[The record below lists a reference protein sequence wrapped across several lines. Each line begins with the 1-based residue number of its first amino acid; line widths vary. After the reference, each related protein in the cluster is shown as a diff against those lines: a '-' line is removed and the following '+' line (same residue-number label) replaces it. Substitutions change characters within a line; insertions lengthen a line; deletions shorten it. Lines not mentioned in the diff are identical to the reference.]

1 MSAAINVAVSF
12 SGVTKGVCRGGAGT
26 AGNGA
31 QNSDYNEHKRVCPY
45 DSLVEWAK
53 SSLSQ

>member
-12 SGVTKGVCRGGAGT
+12 SGVTKGVCRGGAGI

-31 QNSDYNEHKRVCPY
+31 QNSDYNEHKRVGLCPY
-45 DSLVEWAK
+45 DSLVE
-53 SSLSQ
+53 